1 MIFVLKSKRSIQE
14 LPHYQKIKMK
24 KLLVVFF
31 VLASVNSYS
40 QGFIGG
46 IMQKV
51 HFGLKAGANYS
62 DFNNANFNTQ
72 GLYGFHAGMMIEYR
86 FNDHFSIHEDILFST
101 QGARLRDQSTFGQD
115 QIKLSYVS
123 LPILFKY
130 TTNVGLYFEAGPQVN
145 TNVGNNFQDPALKNY
160 ARRLDAGVA
169 GGLGYQT
176 AMGLGIGL
184 RYFAGLTQ
192 VPDFQYGG
200 INTKFTN
207 NVAQVSLFYTF

>member
-1 MIFVLKSKRSIQE
+1 
-14 LPHYQKIKMK
+14 MK
-24 KLLVVFF
+24 KLLIVCF

-40 QGFIGG
+40 QGFVSGM
-46 IMQKV
+46 MQKI
-51 HFGLKAGANYS
+51 HFGLKAGGNYS

-72 GLYGFHAGMMIEYR
+72 GSYGFHAGMMIEYR
-86 FNDHFSIHEDILFST
+86 FNERFSIHEDILFSSQAT
-101 QGARLRDQSTFGQD
+101 KLKDITTFGQD

-130 TTNVGLYFEAGPQVN
+130 TTNIGLYFEAGPQAN
-145 TNVGNNFQDPALKNY
+145 TNVGNNFEDPALKHY
-160 ARRLDAGVA
+160 AKRLDYGVA

-176 AMGLGIGL
+176 KVGLGIGL
-184 RYFAGLTQ
+184 RYYAGLAD

-207 NVAQVSLFYTF
+207 NVAQASLFYIF